1 MGRRLLLPAVLATLL
16 VALAAACGGS
26 SKSAD
31 TTTAAA
37 TTAATTTTASS
48 PTTTGSS
55 GTSAAPTFAS
65 TKNCRQLEA
74 MAVSVAKSITPGS
87 GGKIDPKKYADLINA
102 MANAAPS
109 EIRGDFKTFAAA
121 YSQFVDTL
129 EKSGY
134 QLGSATVPTAAQL
147 AALTTAAKKLSAP
160 KVKQAEENLSAWG
173 QKNCNFG

>member
-1 MGRRLLLPAVLATLL
+1 VGRRLLSLAVLGTLV

-26 SKSAD
+26 SKSAA
-31 TTTAAA
+31 TTTA
-37 TTAATTTTASS
+37 AATTTTASS
-48 PTTTGSS
+48 
-55 GTSAAPTFAS
+55 GTSGAPTFAS

-74 MAVSVAKSITPGS
+74 MAVSVAKSITPGA
-87 GGKIDPKKYADLINA
+87 GGKIDPKKYADVMNA

-109 EIRGDFKTFAAA
+109 AIRGDFKTFAEA

-134 QLGSATVPTAAQL
+134 QIGSATVPSAAQL

-160 KVKQAEENLSAWG
+160 KVKQAEQNLSAWG
-173 QKNCNFG
+173 QKNCSFG